1 MCATPACVHVF
12 VSVCVFV
19 RVCMCGCLQH
29 NLPPP
34 RCRAPHTIMAT
45 AAASAHAPHPRR
57 RSGPSMTRQNPRTKH
72 IAGAA
77 SSRVS
82 QNWSR
87 AWRTRR
93 RAERPRARPR
103 APRAMRKS
111 VCLLSTRRLPASLPL
126 SRCTCPPTRG
136 KVRARS
142 CAWCV
147 DVCRICCGVSPV
159 SPCRMSLGGTAS
171 CGML

>member
-1 MCATPACVHVF
+1 VCGACVYACVCEC
-12 VSVCVFV
+12 VCACVCVCV
-19 RVCMCGCLQH
+19 CGCLQH
-29 NLPPP
+29 NLPPL
-34 RCRAPHTIMAT
+34 RCRVPHTIMAT

-57 RSGPSMTRQNPRTKH
+57 RSGPALRAMTRQKPRTKY
-72 IAGAA
+72 IAAA

-82 QNWSR
+82 QNWSW

-111 VCLLSTRRLPASLPL
+111 TCRLSTRRLPASPPL
-126 SRCTCPPTRG
+126 SRCTCPPNAGRG
-136 KVRARS
+136 A
-142 CAWCV
+142 ACV

-171 CGML
+171 CDML